1 MVGLAAITGPSRS
14 QTRLH
19 HAIASYKLDRRPGDN
34 TILRMAGL
42 EEACLQV
49 SADNYC
55 RTKPGNSS
63 PTPKPRRVDRRPA
76 SAAEIAWRWQ
86 PEAELDNA
94 RSPPVQ
100 RAPPI
105 GIFSESAP
113 RVGSHTNQK
122 QGSLEV
128 LSYVRGLLL
137 VLAPILAL
145 DASRNTNAP
154 LLSGS
159 TQHASYVYLQADQ

>member
-55 RTKPGNSS
+55 RTKPGHSS

-76 SAAEIAWRWQ
+76 SAAEIAVKV
-86 PEAELDNA
+86 AA
-94 RSPPVQ
+94 RSGIRLTPDQ
-100 RAPPI
+100 RPRKEPSPI
-105 GIFSESAP
+105 GVFQITGA
-113 RVGSHTNQK
+113 RVASHTNQSRVVWK
-122 QGSLEV
+122 YSAMFGVCSWCQHPYLHWMGQQQHEHTSSLRIDPAC
-128 LSYVRGLLL
+128 LVR
-137 VLAPILAL
+137 I
-145 DASRNTNAP
+145 
-154 LLSGS
+154 S
-159 TQHASYVYLQADQ
+159 TS